1 MDSTQQKQS
10 FDRDAAAN
18 IWRNT
23 LSQIP
28 SIFGRMVYL
37 ASLRNPNSGD
47 YEHHGVA
54 QFFGAEKANQALSD
68 SHMEVFGEWLCM
80 DLQQQKSDLDVYLSG
95 LEGVRRIVLS
105 TWLRLEPY
113 RGCVPGAARE
123 VEREL
128 YLADLEILLAMLRN
142 EYGVAAL
149 DRDA

>member
-1 MDSTQQKQS
+1 MDSTQQKRS
-10 FDRDAAAN
+10 FTRDAAAD

-37 ASLRNPNSGD
+37 ASLRNSNSGE

-54 QFFGAEKANQALSD
+54 QFFGTEQANRALAD
-68 SHMEVFGEWLCM
+68 SHMEIFGEWLCM
-80 DLQQQKSDLDVYLSG
+80 DLQQQKCDLDIYLSG
-95 LEGVRRIVLS
+95 LEGVRRTVLS

-113 RGCVPGAARE
+113 RGCVPGSARE

-128 YLADLEILLAMLRN
+128 YLADLETLLELLRN
-142 EYGVAAL
+142 EYGVANL

>member
-1 MDSTQQKQS
+1 MDTTREERR
-10 FDRDAAAN
+10 FDRNAAAD
-18 IWRNT
+18 IWKKT

-37 ASLRNPNSGD
+37 ASLRNSNSGD

-54 QFFGAEKANQALSD
+54 QFFGAENASTALGE
-68 SHMEVFGEWLCM
+68 SHQEVFAEWLCM
-80 DLQQQKSDLDVYLSG
+80 DLPQQKRDLDVYLSG
-95 LEGVRRIVLS
+95 LEGVRRTVLS

-113 RGCVPGAARE
+113 RGCVPASARE

-128 YLADLEILLAMLRN
+128 YLADLETLLALLRN
-142 EYGVAAL
+142 EYGVEAL